1 MATYIELST
10 IHLDDQWNDLL
21 SKVRVACS
29 IKAAAIVDSATP
41 TVEALG
47 WAKNAIKQPGVAGND
62 LAFYAV
68 AVNESATLAQI
79 YTATDTAVQANVDAA
94 VDASYGV

>member
-10 IHLDDQWNDLL
+10 IHLDPQWNDLL

-29 IKAAAIVDSATP
+29 IKAASIIDSATP
-41 TVEALG
+41 AAEALA
-47 WAKNAIKQPGVAGND
+47 WAKEATKKPGIAGND
-62 LAFYAV
+62 LAFYSV

-79 YTATDTAVQANVDAA
+79 YSATDAAVQANIDAA
-94 VDASYGV
+94 VDAIYGV